1 MDNLIHAF
9 NYIHGNS
16 IKLQEFLVLIVT
28 QTLIILDFR
37 NYTEISYQYFQ
48 ETDKKYTLAAKIHFF
63 FE

>member
-28 QTLIILDFR
+28 QTLIILDIR
-37 NYTEISYQYFQ
+37 NNT
-48 ETDKKYTLAAKIHFF
+48 
-63 FE
+63 